1 MYRGNLLLQE
11 FDQAGWT
18 DRTGSAWSLHGV
30 FAGGQSYFLG
40 FFLYIFIQQPP
51 FFFFFCLPLQ
61 RAPGNAQRAVYSIV
75 RQPQCM
81 IDQRLLFFSSPS
93 LLLSLADSATSAA
106 ALLGRF
112 ENFSTGW
119 KTTTSSVNVQPG
131 QQQVSRGS
139 ASVCRL
145 AARAASSEDTS
156 PAYQN
161 VFPPSSGKS

>member
-1 MYRGNLLLQE
+1 MAFLRVGNPTSWASFYIYL
-11 FDQAGWT
+11 F
-18 DRTGSAWSLHGV
+18 SSL
-30 FAGGQSYFLG
+30 
-40 FFLYIFIQQPP
+40 P
-51 FFFFFCLPLQ
+51 FFFFCLPLQ

-81 IDQRLLFFSSPS
+81 IDQRLLLFFSSPS